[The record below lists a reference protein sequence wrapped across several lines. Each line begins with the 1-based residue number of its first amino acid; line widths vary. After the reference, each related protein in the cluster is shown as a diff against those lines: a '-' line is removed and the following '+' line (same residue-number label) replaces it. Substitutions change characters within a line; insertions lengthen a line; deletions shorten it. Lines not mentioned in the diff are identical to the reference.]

1 MKSNMTETGIGL
13 EECLEILKLV
23 SGGPTSA
30 IGSRKLHTSKPA
42 VSALQR
48 LQEEQALP
56 SIITF
61 SESLDNMLGGGVPL
75 CKITE
80 FCGAPGV
87 GKTQIWYA
95 FCLHQMME

>member
-1 MKSNMTETGIGL
+1 MLYEFLFDITETGIGL
-13 EECLEILKLV
+13 EECLEILKV
-23 SGGPTSA
+23 VNGESA
-30 IGSRKLHTSKPA
+30 TGTRKLNTPKPA
-42 VSALQR
+42 VSALER
-48 LQEEQALP
+48 LREEQALS

-87 GKTQIWYA
+87 GKTQMW
-95 FCLHQMME
+95 CVCCER